1 MRNCEFKPFP
11 ACSFSAEAKE
21 RKGICFFRIKEK
33 AREIFSKKKKE
44 NEMFRFGS

>member
-11 ACSFSAEAKE
+11 AVLFL
-21 RKGICFFRIKEK
+21 RKKGKKRDLFLRIKEK